1 MNTILSSFIAEL
13 GGGVSLVYL
22 TTFTLSASEVVAL
35 SGSQLVLERI
45 GHSMAHLL
53 VLCAYG
59 LRFVGYALSP
69 GAEWTLLAAPLHSV
83 TTGLQWMAM
92 AAQVA
97 VLAPPGAHTSALG
110 LAYGVQSGPGAA
122 FGYLLGG
129 LLFGAIGA
137 RALFWAS
144 AALALAALALFTAL
158 HVRLRRL
165 DKAHGLCA
173 SAPTCKAAASPKHTA
188 SAEVEDTS
196 ETTTAEA
203 A

>member
-1 MNTILSSFIAEL
+1 MNTFSFSFIAEL
-13 GGGVSLVYL
+13 GGGVSLVYM

-35 SGSQLVLERI
+35 SCSQLVLERI
-45 GHSMAHLL
+45 GHSTAHLL

-69 GAEWTLLAAPLHSV
+69 GAEWTLLAAPLHSL
-83 TTGLQWMAM
+83 TTGLQWVAM

-97 VLAPPGAHTSALG
+97 VLAPPGAHSSALG

-137 RALFWAS
+137 HALFWAS
-144 AALALAALALFTAL
+144 AALALAALTLFTSL

-165 DKAHGLCA
+165 DKAHKQCA
-173 SAPTCKAAASPKHTA
+173 SAAAPAAAASPEHTA
-188 SAEVEDTS
+188 SAEVEYTS
-196 ETTTAEA
+196 ETTTSDA